1 MRIEYWGFCLYLWVK
16 HLYEVHMAQPE
27 TVVLFPAKTEPAK
40 KISSTEQIWGKAVMT
55 HGYTAVPVIM
65 VRAQSR
71 LGINA
76 TQFNILVQLLEYWR
90 NPERR
95 PFPTKKEIAGRIGLT
110 EKTVQLNIRALEK
123 AGLVQ
128 REQRKS
134 AAGDWSS
141 NVYHLDGLIA
151 RVRKM
156 EPEFSEERRKKAEER
171 RKVETPKGVAERTG
185 VKKFTPVACK
195 QRRYRGVPLKY
206 SRGEEEFKRGLN
218 I

>member
-1 MRIEYWGFCLYLWVK
+1 MTTID
-16 HLYEVHMAQPE
+16 
-27 TVVLFPAKTEPAK
+27 TVVPFPAKADAPK
-40 KISSTEQIWGKAVMT
+40 KASSTELIWGKAVMT

-76 TQFNILVQLLEYWR
+76 TQFNILVQLLECWR
-90 NPERR
+90 SPERR
-95 PFPTKKEIAGRIGLT
+95 PFPTKREIAGRIGLT

-123 AGLVQ
+123 AGLVR

-141 NVYHLDGLIA
+141 NIYHLDGLID

-156 EPEFSEERRKKAEER
+156 EPEFSEEKRKRAEER
-171 RKVETPKGVAERTG
+171 RKVETPKGLRAS
-185 VKKFTPVACK
+185 KP
-195 QRRYRGVPLKY
+195 
-206 SRGEEEFKRGLN
+206 
-218 I
+218 

>member
-1 MRIEYWGFCLYLWVK
+1 MT
-16 HLYEVHMAQPE
+16 QPE
-27 TVVLFPAKTEPAK
+27 TVVPFPGKTDPAK
-40 KISSTEQIWGKAVMT
+40 KVSSNEHIWGKAVMS

-71 LGINA
+71 LGISA

-90 NPERR
+90 TPERR

-123 AGLVQ
+123 AGLVR

-171 RKVETPKGVAERTG
+171 RRVETPKGL
-185 VKKFTPVACK
+185 
-195 QRRYRGVPLKY
+195 RGVQA
-206 SRGEEEFKRGLN
+206 
-218 I
+218 

>member
-1 MRIEYWGFCLYLWVK
+1 MI
-16 HLYEVHMAQPE
+16 QSE
-27 TVVLFPAKTEPAK
+27 TVVPFPPKADSPK
-40 KISSTEQIWGKAVMT
+40 KVSSTEQIWGKAVMT

-90 NPERR
+90 SPERR

-123 AGLVQ
+123 AGLVR

-134 AAGDWSS
+134 AVGDWSS
-141 NVYHLDGLIA
+141 NTYHLDGLIS

-156 EPEFSEERRKKAEER
+156 EPEFTGERRKKAEER
-171 RKVETPKGVAERTG
+171 RRVETPKGLRAIH
-185 VKKFTPVACK
+185 P
-195 QRRYRGVPLKY
+195 
-206 SRGEEEFKRGLN
+206 
-218 I
+218 